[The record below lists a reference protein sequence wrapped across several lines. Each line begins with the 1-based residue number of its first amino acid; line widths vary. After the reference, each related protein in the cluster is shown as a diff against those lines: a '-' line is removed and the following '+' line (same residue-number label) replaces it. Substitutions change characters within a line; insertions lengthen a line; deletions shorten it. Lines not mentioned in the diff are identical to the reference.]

1 MVQAPVSAA
10 GVTKGNI
17 STQKVK
23 LNSGYEIPQ
32 VALGVY
38 KAPND
43 GTTEQAVKWAFD
55 AGYRHI
61 DSAARYNNEEA
72 VGRALKEWTQEH
84 NVPRSE
90 IFITSK
96 LWDADHSNAAQA
108 IDDSLR
114 KLQLDY
120 IDMYLIHSPEPG
132 EESFLQAWK
141 GLEAAVDAG
150 KIRTIGVS
158 NFDVEHLD
166 ALLRN
171 CRIKPA
177 VNQIESHP
185 FFAHEVLRSQTIER
199 GIQIEAYSPMAQ
211 GAALEREE
219 IKAIASK
226 HNKTPAQVLLRWGL
240 QLGNIILPK
249 SLTKH
254 RIEANAQLFDF
265 ELDNDDMDVLN
276 GLDEGMKMGKLG
288 PPGTSAPAAPGA
300 TRPGSRRGSGSAGL
314 AGNKLQMSSS

>member
-1 MVQAPVSAA
+1 M
-10 GVTKGNI
+10 
-17 STQKVK
+17 
-23 LNSGYEIPQ
+23 
-32 VALGVY
+32 
-38 KAPND
+38 
-43 GTTEQAVKWAFD
+43 
-55 AGYRHI
+55 
-61 DSAARYNNEEA
+61 
-72 VGRALKEWTQEH
+72 
-84 NVPRSE
+84 PRSE

-288 PPGTSAPAAPGA
+288 PPGTSAPASPGA